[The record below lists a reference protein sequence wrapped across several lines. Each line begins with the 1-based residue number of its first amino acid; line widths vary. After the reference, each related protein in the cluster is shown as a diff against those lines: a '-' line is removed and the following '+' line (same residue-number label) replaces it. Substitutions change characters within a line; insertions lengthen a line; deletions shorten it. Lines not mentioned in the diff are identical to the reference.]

1 MAERNRA
8 NRIAGK
14 RQPLSE
20 LSNRANTPP
29 VHRVQQKSLNA
40 SSDSPNSLPHNESL
54 VANGSLAV
62 RSSQPSSPEHKRL
75 TQVATEDEYES
86 KRNSAIST
94 ASTTASGRKRKAYIG
109 HWQLGKTIGKGGC
122 SRVRAV
128 RHKHTRQYG
137 AVKIIARSTAEST
150 RAQSLANLIESSRNN
165 NSSPVTSG
173 IKPIPYGL
181 EREIAVMRLLEHE
194 NIVKL
199 FDVWENSNELY
210 LIMEYV
216 DGGELFH
223 YVESRKGLPEDETIF
238 IFRQIVAALLYCHR
252 LHICHRDL
260 KPENILLNLETLQV
274 KLIDFGM
281 AALQPQGRQLSTP
294 CGSPHYAAP
303 EVVSA
308 RPYDGKQADVWSC
321 GVILYVMLTGTTPYN
336 YSPDGDIRALFH
348 DITRARYFMPP
359 ELSFEAKDLIRRIFV
374 ADPRKRI
381 NMDDVWDHPLMH
393 KYDKTFAWV
402 GPAGSKEA
410 AIGPVPKLEDWTV
423 KHADD
428 VDREILRNMRTLWH
442 SEPEKS
448 LVQKLVNKDINQEK
462 IFYAALLKHR
472 EENLE
477 NYVGDP
483 DNMSCSAS
491 DYHHGHVPNRQ
502 DAPPLPLDKQ
512 QRSQSQYSIMN
523 DEHLR
528 PSHSFTAPPPSVSSY
543 DPYRASRDP
552 ITHQGEYVNVI
563 VHRSSSNG
571 GRRASRNRSMRQPGS
586 LRVEMLKQGNRRG
599 SFNYSNSSLTR
610 SGTSRHSIRRSSISR
625 HSLTSSNWPSS
636 PPIIAT
642 MRPSDV
648 HRRGVSFGHVR
659 RTSTMSAL
667 TSQSSS
673 KAATPATP
681 QLPDSVPQQR
691 GKKASKHLQLPAAS
705 PTSQVQQVIRSRKEK
720 PTLVETPRIKAR
732 KPIETPG
739 YQMRSDIRK
748 HSIELEKACQEAFF
762 RDSVGSSLTAH
773 SNTTDKQAPYDS
785 PPSSVSRHS
794 ATFDKLPQMP
804 PHRPLPDLPGD
815 TPNTYLQRTIGEAR
829 EKLAAY
835 KAGGDDNTAR
845 FDEVMRML
853 ENIVPT
859 SSPERRLT
867 SAPEARTPDHLG
879 GFLPAISE
887 ESDQRSSK
895 DGTGN
900 WRSVTAPV
908 AHTPRQGKRADKQA
922 EDKTVRIVPPS
933 SPGTVAPLNVRKR
946 SNGSEASDE
955 PRRDF
960 RARQSNE
967 RTIRKATPEI
977 LSSLAPIEEDNILPV
992 ERVLRKKKSGWFGL
1006 ARKTPEPDLTPTR
1019 PETPSALLELDA
1031 RSKRRFNALSK
1042 SQKQEKPLP
1051 VEPPRSALSSE
1062 FPIRKKRFGHGK
1074 LGFSKWLG
1082 RAGRGGE
1089 EHDEGDTTSMLTSHS
1104 LRRAP
1109 LTSPLVTTAV
1119 ANNSLDS
1126 FFSSASPAPS
1136 ISGPTASSGPERSWF
1151 ARFLNIKPASKILC
1165 FSIPRGRTR
1174 QELVLLLKEWQRH
1187 GIRDLEYSREQNT
1200 IAARVDKINSLDIKP
1215 VAFRVEIFVV
1225 LEHGKKVGLSI
1236 SRFVQVKGAASGF
1249 KKVMEVIDGVMRG
1262 RGWLV
1267 EDEEK
1272 WKALCEVIGG

>member
-1 MAERNRA
+1 M
-8 NRIAGK
+8 
-14 RQPLSE
+14 P
-20 LSNRANTPP
+20 
-29 VHRVQQKSLNA
+29 
-40 SSDSPNSLPHNESL
+40 
-54 VANGSLAV
+54 NGSLAV
-62 RSSQPSSPEHKRL
+62 RSSQPSSPEHRRL
-75 TQVATEDEYES
+75 AQVVTEDGKES

-94 ASTTASGRKRKAYIG
+94 ASTTASGRKRKTYIG

-128 RHKHTRQYG
+128 RNRYTMQYG

-150 RAQSLANLIESSRNN
+150 RAQSLANLIESRRN
-165 NSSPVTSG
+165 NSSPVTTG
-173 IKPIPYGL
+173 VKPIPYGL

-194 NIVKL
+194 NIVQL

-223 YVESRKGLPEDETIF
+223 YVESRRGLPEDETIY

-260 KPENILLNLETLQV
+260 KPENILLNQDTLTV

-308 RPYDGKQADVWSC
+308 KPYDGKQADVWSC

-336 YSPDGDIRALFH
+336 YSPDGDIRALFR
-348 DITRARYFMPP
+348 DITRAKFFMPP
-359 ELSFEAKDLIRRIFV
+359 ELSFEAKDLIKRIFV
-374 ADPRKRI
+374 ADPKRRI
-381 NMDDVWDHPLMH
+381 TMDAVWDHPLMH
-393 KYDKTFAWV
+393 KYDKTFGLL

-428 VDREILRNMRTLWH
+428 IDPEILRNMRTLWH
-442 SEPEKS
+442 SEPEKN
-448 LVQKLVNKDINQEK
+448 LMQKLINRDINQEK
-462 IFYAALLKHR
+462 IFYAALVKHR
-472 EENLE
+472 DENLE
-477 NYVGDP
+477 NYVGDS

-491 DYHHGHVPNRQ
+491 DYHHGHIPNPQ
-502 DAPPLPLDKQ
+502 AAPPLPLDRQ

-528 PSHSFTAPPPSVSSY
+528 PSHSFTAPPSVSSY

-552 ITHQGEYVNVI
+552 ISHQGEYVNVI
-563 VHRSSSNG
+563 VHRDSSGS
-571 GRRASRNRSMRQPGS
+571 RQASRNRSLRQPNS
-586 LRVEMLKQGNRRG
+586 LRVDMLKHASRHG
-599 SFNYSNSSLTR
+599 SSTYSSSSLTR
-610 SGTSRHSIRRSSISR
+610 SGTSRHSIRRSSVSH
-625 HSLTSSNWPSS
+625 HSLTGSNWPSS

-648 HRRGVSFGHVR
+648 HKRGVTFGHVR

-667 TSQSSS
+667 TSQNSV
-673 KAATPATP
+673 KATTPATP
-681 QLPDSVPQQR
+681 KLPDAGPPQQR
-691 GKKASKHLQLPAAS
+691 SKKLAKNLQGPTVS
-705 PTSQVQQVIRSRKEK
+705 PTVHVQQVIRSRKEK
-720 PTLVETPRIKAR
+720 PVLLETPRIKAK
-732 KPIETPG
+732 KPIDTPG

-762 RDSVGSSLTAH
+762 RDSVGSGLTAH
-773 SNTTDKQAPYDS
+773 SNTTDKQTPYDT
-785 PPSSVSRHS
+785 PPSSISRHS
-794 ATFDKLPQMP
+794 ATFDKLLQLPSP
-804 PHRPLPDLPGD
+804 RPLPDLPSD
-815 TPNTYLQRTIGEAR
+815 TPNTYLQRTLGEAR

-835 KAGGDDNTAR
+835 KAGGEDNTAK

-853 ENIVPT
+853 EDIIPAN
-859 SSPERRLT
+859 SPGRRLT

-887 ESDQRSSK
+887 ESDQRNSK
-895 DGTGN
+895 DGAGN
-900 WRSVTAPV
+900 WRSVTVPV
-908 AHTPRQGKRADKQA
+908 SHTRQHRERAEREVD
-922 EDKTVRIVPPS
+922 DKTVRIVPPS

-946 SNGSEASDE
+946 SNGSEVSHE
-955 PRRDF
+955 PRHHL
-960 RARQSNE
+960 RALQSQE
-967 RTIRKATPEI
+967 RLGRKATPETP
-977 LSSLAPIEEDNILPV
+977 SSLAPIEEDKILPLQH
-992 ERVLRKKKSGWFGL
+992 VLRKKKSGWFGL
-1006 ARKTPEPDLTPTR
+1006 ARKAPDPDLIPSRADTPT
-1019 PETPSALLELDA
+1019 ALLDLDG
-1031 RSKRRFNALSK
+1031 RTKRRSNVLRMPYK
-1042 SQKQEKPLP
+1042 PEKPLP
-1051 VEPPRSALSSE
+1051 VEPPGSALSSE
-1062 FPIRKKRFGHGK
+1062 FPIRKKRFGSGK
-1074 LGFSKWLG
+1074 KGFSKWLG
-1082 RAGRGGE
+1082 RVGRSGGE
-1089 EHDEGDTTSMLTSHS
+1089 QEEGDTAGTWHARQCHQRFANLDS
-1104 LRRAP
+1104 
-1109 LTSPLVTTAV
+1109 VTAAV
-1119 ANNSLDS
+1119 PNNSLDS
-1126 FFSSASPAPS
+1126 LFSSASPAPS
-1136 ISGPTASSGPERSWF
+1136 VSGPIALTGTERSWF
-1151 ARFLNIKPASKILC
+1151 ARFLNIKPASKTLC
-1165 FSIPRGRTR
+1165 LSIPRGRAR

-1200 IAARVDKINSLDIKP
+1200 IVARVDKVNSLDIKP

-1236 SRFVQVKGAASGF
+1236 ARFVQVKGAASGF
-1249 KKVMEVIDGVMRG
+1249 KKVLEVIDGVMRG